1 MLIPDWKRILTKAWS
16 VRLMYLAGALS
27 AIEAVLPLFQSRIP
41 HGLFAIGTLV
51 ITFAAV
57 VARLVAQPKM
67 YGASD
72 GRKRK

>member
-1 MLIPDWKRILTKAWS
+1 MLIPDWKRVLTKAWS
-16 VRLMYLAGALS
+16 VKLMYIAGGLS

-41 HGLFAIGTLV
+41 HGIFAIATLI
-51 ITFAAV
+51 ITFFAV
-57 VARLVAQPKM
+57 VARLIAQPKM